1 MLEKLHK
8 KRTIYTAIISIIL
21 LALLIKFIIQP
32 SIIGY
37 STYQQAER
45 LNYSLEDYG
54 NNMKNLESRILIF
67 NTNLSSCIEL
77 NKKLWLEFE
86 KYSDKFSEC
95 KGNLDALRMKSDLTS
110 ENYEEDI
117 EDLEKELDKKNEEI
131 NELRF
136 GREKE
141 IRDLE
146 LQHNVIIQ
154 NVANNICCK
163 AKVDNSN
170 INYYRVENDKI
181 ICSEGGTLGI
191 SCYDTQNAFPLSIN
205 NYR

>member
-1 MLEKLHK
+1 MLK
-8 KRTIYTAIISIIL
+8 KWSKKNIIYTTIISIIL
-21 LALLIKFIIQP
+21 LVLLIKFIIRP

-37 STYQQAER
+37 STYQQAES

-67 NTNLSSCIEL
+67 NTNLSSCVEL
-77 NKKLWLEFE
+77 NKKLWMEFE

-95 KGNLDALRMKSDLTS
+95 KGSLDALRMKFDLTK

-146 LQHNVIIQ
+146 LQHNVIMQ

-163 AKVDNSN
+163 AKVDNPN

-181 ICSEGGTLGI
+181 ICSEEGTLGI
-191 SCYDTQNAFPLSIN
+191 SCYDA
-205 NYR
+205 